1 MRYLIQNGMIV
12 DGTGAK
18 CFPGS
23 VLIDGKQIAAVLPDG
38 QKQAQHTLSGKTE
51 KAGQARIPHSQN
63 QEKDTAAVQEEDTV
77 VIDAGGAYITPGFI
91 DIHRHGDWK
100 ALTCADDELLNRQG
114 ITAVVNG
121 NCGLS
126 AAPQAGAYERE
137 TEHFL
142 RSFIGRKPW
151 PAEGQAGERMPE
163 SGAAGSGTVCES
175 RSGREPELLRTD
187 PASSMEQYLSCLRL
201 AKRSVHTGMLAGGG
215 TIRASVAG
223 YAGES
228 LSGVQEEQIRQRIQE
243 SLEAGALGVSL
254 GMGYDPEFS
263 YDEAGLVRVLSPLK
277 GKRIPVT
284 VHIRTEGDG
293 AAEAVSEMIR
303 VARALEA
310 PLHLSHMKCIGKRN
324 WRVTCRKELELIR
337 KAREEGLDVTM
348 DTYPYVTGSTQ
359 LVHLIPPQFQKEGT
373 HALLEDLADD
383 RIRGRITQVLKKP
396 SSTFENIVELA
407 GFENIVPIA
416 MTSEKFAPMEG
427 RSIADIAR
435 DAGKDPY
442 DTLYDILLEEACEC
456 AMLDTYGCEEDLLD
470 YLKDES
476 CSLISDAIY
485 PEGGHCHPRVYD
497 SFPRFLIRYVRE
509 WAVFSMEEAVRKMT
523 SLPASVYGLNAGVLR
538 PGMPADLCVFSLEK
552 IQSHASF
559 SHPDRMCTG
568 FDYVFTAGRPCV
580 VKDRWTNTRT
590 GAWLAPERKCRPYR
604 A

>member
-23 VLIDGKQIAAVLPDG
+23 VLIEGEKIAAVIRDG
-38 QKQAQHTLSGKTE
+38 QKQVRHTLSGKTE
-51 KAGQARIPHSQN
+51 KAGQGQIPLSQN
-63 QEKDTAAVQEEDTV
+63 QEKGTVAMQEDETV

-100 ALTCADDELLNRQG
+100 ALTCGDDELLNRQG

-126 AAPQAGAYERE
+126 AAPQAGAYEKE

-142 RSFIGRKPW
+142 RSFIGRKPG
-151 PAEGQAGERMPE
+151 PGED
-163 SGAAGSGTVCES
+163 C
-175 RSGREPELLRTD
+175 LRAD
-187 PASSMEQYLSCLRL
+187 PAATMKQYLSCLRSV
-201 AKRSVHTGMLAGGG
+201 KRSVHTGMLAGGG
-215 TIRASVAG
+215 TIRAGVAG
-223 YAGES
+223 YAGEV
-228 LSGVQEEQIRQRIQE
+228 LSREQEEKVRQRIQE
-243 SLEAGALGVSL
+243 SLDAGALGVSL

-277 GKRIPVT
+277 GRRIPVT

-293 AAEAVSEMIR
+293 AAEAVGEMIR
-303 VARALEA
+303 VAQALDV

-324 WRVTCRKELELIR
+324 WRVTCQKELELIR
-337 KAREEGLDVTM
+337 KAREDGLDVTM

-373 HALLEDLADD
+373 KALLEDLADD
-383 RIRGRITQVLKKP
+383 RIRTQMTQVLKKP
-396 SSTFENIVELA
+396 SSEFENIVELV

-416 MTSEKFAPMEG
+416 MASNRFAPMEG
-427 RSIADIAR
+427 RSIADIAGQTR
-435 DAGKDPY
+435 QDPY
-442 DTLYDILLEEACEC
+442 DILYDILLEEACEC

-509 WAVFSMEEAVRKMT
+509 RAVFSIEEAVRKMT
-523 SLPASVYGLNAGVLR
+523 SLPASVFGLDRGVLR

-580 VKDRWTNTRT
+580 VKDRWTNTGT
-590 GAWLAPERKCRPYR
+590 GAWLAPDQ
-604 A
+604 

>member
-18 CFPGS
+18 RFPGS
-23 VLIDGKQIAAVLPDG
+23 VLIEGDRIAAVIR
-38 QKQAQHTLSGKTE
+38 QEEQAQGAHEHKSND
-51 KAGQARIPHSQN
+51 AGQIPLAQN
-63 QEKDTAAVQEEDTV
+63 QNNDVV
-77 VIDAGGAYITPGFI
+77 VIDAGGAFITPGFI

-100 ALTCADDELLNRQG
+100 ALTCGDDELLNRQG

-126 AAPQAGAYERE
+126 AAPQAGAHEQE

-142 RSFIGRKPW
+142 RSFIGRKPGSGDENITGS
-151 PAEGQAGERMPE
+151 ASGSGRE
-163 SGAAGSGTVCES
+163 SEAGSGKD
-175 RSGREPELLRTD
+175 PAWLRTD
-187 PASSMEQYLSCLRL
+187 PASSMEQYLSCLRSV
-201 AKRSVHTGMLAGGG
+201 KRSVHTGMLAGGG

-223 YAGES
+223 YAGEW
-228 LSGVQEEQIRQRIQE
+228 LSAAQEEQIRQRLQE
-243 SLEAGALGVSL
+243 SLDAGALGVSL

-277 GKRIPVT
+277 GRKIPVT

-303 VARALEA
+303 VAQALEV

-337 KAREEGLDVTM
+337 RAREDGLDVTM

-373 HALLEDLADD
+373 QALLHDLADV
-383 RIRGRITQVLKKP
+383 RIRGQITQVLKSP
-396 SSTFENIVELA
+396 SSVFENIVELA

-416 MTSEKFAPMEG
+416 MASDRFAPLEG
-427 RSIADIAR
+427 RSIADIAKEI
-435 DAGKDPY
+435 GQDPY

-509 WAVFSMEEAVRKMT
+509 RAVFSMEEAVRKMT
-523 SLPASVYGLNAGVLR
+523 SLPASVFGLDRGVIR
-538 PGMPADLCVFSLEK
+538 PGMPADICVFSLEK
-552 IQSHASF
+552 IQSHATF
-559 SHPDRMCTG
+559 AHPDCMCTG

-580 VKDRWTNTRT
+580 IKDQWTNTGT
-590 GAWLAPERKCRPYR
+590 GVWLAPER
-604 A
+604 

>member
-1 MRYLIQNGMIV
+1 MRYLIRNGIIV
-12 DGTGAK
+12 DGTGK
-18 CFPGS
+18 ECFAGS
-23 VLIDGKQIAAVLPDG
+23 VLLQGRRIEAVLPGWDNP
-38 QKQAQHTLSGKTE
+38 QAE
-51 KAGQARIPHSQN
+51 AARHN
-63 QEKDTAAVQEEDTV
+63 AKV
-77 VIDAGGAYITPGFI
+77 VDAGGGYITPGFI

-100 ALTCADDELLNRQG
+100 ALERGDDELLNRQG
-114 ITAVVNG
+114 ITSVVNG

-126 AAPQAGAYERE
+126 VAPQGGDHAQE
-137 TEHFL
+137 TDHFL
-142 RSFIGRKPW
+142 RSFTGAKPI
-151 PAEGQAGERMPE
+151 PGT
-163 SGAAGSGTVCES
+163 GADRPDKEEDPLS
-175 RSGREPELLRTD
+175 D
-187 PASSMEQYLSCLRL
+187 PAYSMEAYLSCLKRVR
-201 AKRSVHTGMLAGGG
+201 RSVHTGMLVGGG
-215 TIRASVAG
+215 TVRASVAG
-223 YAGES
+223 YGAQVLTSQDEEKIRRRIRES
-228 LSGVQEEQIRQRIQE
+228 LD
-243 SLEAGALGVSL
+243 AGALGVSL
-254 GMGYDPEFS
+254 GMGYEPEYA
-263 YDEAGLVRVLSPLK
+263 YDEEGLIRVLEPLR
-277 GKRIPVT
+277 GTDTAIA

-293 AAEAVSEMIR
+293 SGKAVEEMIR
-303 VARALEA
+303 VCRALQA

-580 VKDRWTNTRT
+580 VKDRWTNART

-604 A
+604 V